1 MWLDAAPTD
10 WVGRMEG
17 HKGGRRCQA
26 ARGEELLY
34 TLSMDAVRFGRAL
47 GFGARQAAK
56 TLVTAVDAATTED
69 PRKQSS
75 RSVGSQPAATVQ
87 PRRSE
92 SPSQPPAAVPMTTK
106 AAHTVAQT
114 LKKGQETKQALQ
126 RGRKRF
132 GEATLEP
139 ARRLSGVLALEVAG
153 VFFGIFA
160 VGGLS
165 AIWRMRGNWRAGGP
179 GHTQLLGGVGMVL
192 IFGYFCISSFVRAR
206 RREKRRR

>member
-1 MWLDAAPTD
+1 LN
-10 WVGRMEG
+10 
-17 HKGGRRCQA
+17 
-26 ARGEELLY
+26 
-34 TLSMDAVRFGRAL
+34 MDAVRFGRAL

-75 RSVGSQPAATVQ
+75 RSGRPDAGAAVP

-92 SPSQPPAAVPMTTK
+92 SPSQPPAVPVTTK

-114 LKKGQETKQALQ
+114 IKKSQETKRALQ

-165 AIWRMRGNWRAGGP
+165 AIWRMRGNWRAGGV
-179 GHTQLLGGVGMVL
+179 GHTQLLGGVAMVL

-206 RREKRRR
+206 RREKRRP